1 MNVIFLTLSNITSIE
16 KHSLY
21 PDLLR
26 KFRDEGHQVYVV
38 KPNERR
44 IGLGTTVTQEK
55 GCTILGVKVLNIQK
69 ANIIEKGIG
78 TILLEKQYIS
88 AINKHFKG
96 IEFDLILYSTPPI
109 TLAGAV
115 KRLKKSNPKAIS
127 YLLLK
132 DIFPQNAV
140 DIGMMKQGSLLH
152 KMFVKKE
159 HELYRLSDYIGCM
172 SPANVE
178 FILKHN
184 PWIDPSIVEVAPNSV
199 ELTNLPPVNRNE
211 IRQKY
216 NVPTDKSVFIYGGN
230 LGKPQGIPFLIKCL
244 EANLHRQDC
253 FFLIVGG
260 GTEYSKLETWFKNKQ
275 PANMMLRSSLPKE
288 DYDILV
294 QSCDIGM
301 IFLDYRFLIPN
312 FPSRLLSYLQYRMP
326 VLVATDPNCDE
337 GSIAEANGFGMYCP
351 SNDVTAF
358 TACVNRYVA
367 SDTDIKAMG
376 KKGYDFLCKNYLV
389 EHTYHPIMNHFQ

>member
-376 KKGYDFLCKNYLV
+376 KKDMTSCAR
-389 EHTYHPIMNHFQ
+389 II